1 MLDPLR
7 AAVILGVLISIP
19 ALADFAAGLRAYD
32 SHDYATALKE
42 WRPIAEQGDM
52 AAQFNLGLLY
62 YDGLGVPQDFQ
73 EARRWFQRSADQ
85 GYDKAQL
92 NLGAMYGSGK
102 GLRRPDYV
110 QAYVWL
116 SLCAAAGNEKCA
128 AQRDLV
134 ARKLKGSKLSEA
146 QRIAREWKPKKESD
160 QH

>member
-1 MLDPLR
+1 MR
-7 AAVILGVLISIP
+7 VSFRTAIVLCFLVSIP
-19 ALADFAAGLRAYD
+19 ALADFAAGLKAYE

-42 WRPIAEQGDM
+42 WRPLAEQGDA
-52 AAQFNLGLLY
+52 AAQFNLGLMY
-62 YDGLGVPQDFQ
+62 YDGQGVPQDFR

-85 GYDKAQL
+85 GYEKAQL

-116 SLCAAAGNEKCA
+116 SLCAAAGDQKCS

-134 ARKLKGSKLSEA
+134 SQKLKGSKLAEA
-146 QRIAREWKPKKESD
+146 QRIAREWKPKKESE
-160 QH
+160 QR